1 MSLIQREASGLAYLE
16 LVTGLL
22 QRIRLASP
30 EGGVW
35 EAADLEWDRSVE
47 RLAVARCA
55 RMKIT
60 FMDDNPVSGHV
71 YLSSGFTARTF
82 TRTYRRSS
90 SLTESPD

>member
-35 EAADLEWDRSVE
+35 EAGVHA
-47 RLAVARCA
+47 
-55 RMKIT
+55 
-60 FMDDNPVSGHV
+60 
-71 YLSSGFTARTF
+71 
-82 TRTYRRSS
+82 
-90 SLTESPD
+90 